1 MNELIEKLSSYVESQ
16 YGEEK
21 HIKAIFEQKGI
32 IKQISEESKE
42 EIDSNKMNVKSEINS
57 SMNELHI
64 SDDKIISKSSDILNS
79 NKNSQKESK
88 DNGIIDK
95 YQLNHKNGN
104 KTVNHE
110 LELKKVKQEYSRNNM
125 IYRP

>member
-1 MNELIEKLSSYVESQ
+1 MSELIEKLSSYVESQ

-21 HIKAIFEQKGI
+21 NFKAIFEQKGI
-32 IKQISEESKE
+32 INQITEENE
-42 EIDSNKMNVKSEINS
+42 DGVDSNKMNVHNEIHNL
-57 SMNELHI
+57 MDELH
-64 SDDKIISKSSDILNS
+64 SNDDKIINNTYDVHSSS
-79 NKNSQKESK
+79 KNSLKEAK
-88 DNGIIDK
+88 DSEIIEK
-95 YQLNHKNGN
+95 CQLEHKNGN